1 MYPLF
6 LSSEQQHCDRQEQH
20 RSINTSELHSPHTR
34 CAAALFDSFRGG
46 RSLTAFGLGRLFSY
60 SDIPPSLS
68 FFLSLSPLSAFLRL
82 KPTLDWRWRG
92 GQRLRPSLGLPLTA
106 GVPFTVSLSVAGC
119 YPFSIVF

>member
-1 MYPLF
+1 MMTIKNNTAVVSTRA
-6 LSSEQQHCDRQEQH
+6 SS
-20 RSINTSELHSPHTR
+20 THTH
-34 CAAALFDSFRGG
+34 AAALFRFLPPRPLTLLAHA
-46 RSLTAFGLGRLFSY
+46 LTAFGLGRLFSY